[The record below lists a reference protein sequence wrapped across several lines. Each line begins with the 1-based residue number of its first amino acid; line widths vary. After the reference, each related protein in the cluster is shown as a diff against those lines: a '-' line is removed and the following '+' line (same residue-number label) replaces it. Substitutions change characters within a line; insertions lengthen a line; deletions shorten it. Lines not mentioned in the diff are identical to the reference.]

1 MLAAFAV
8 RIDLMSII
16 GELVTTV
23 INLLNNNV

>member
-8 RIDLMSII
+8 RIDLVRII